1 MDSAKWYTLRMISL
15 IAFLGNYGKE
25 YERTRHN
32 AAWIFENSLP
42 FAAKI
47 NWKNKFKGQF
57 SAVDT
62 ITVKSWCE
70 EAGLNNGKPIN
81 IPDSAGN
88 KIYFLMPETYMNLS
102 GDAIGEAA
110 RFLKIKPEEILV
122 VHDELELPIG
132 TVSLK
137 FGGGLGGHNGLR
149 STKANLGTADFWR
162 LRFGISKPTN
172 GNIADYVLSSF
183 TSDEQIILSQIF
195 PQVHELFGKVLF
207 SAKPENLIAQWGK
220 RKLVPEVK

>member
-1 MDSAKWYTLRMISL
+1 MISL
-15 IAFLGNYGKE
+15 IAFLGNVGRE
-25 YERTRHN
+25 YEKTRHN

-195 PQVHELFGKVLF
+195 PQVHELLEKVLF